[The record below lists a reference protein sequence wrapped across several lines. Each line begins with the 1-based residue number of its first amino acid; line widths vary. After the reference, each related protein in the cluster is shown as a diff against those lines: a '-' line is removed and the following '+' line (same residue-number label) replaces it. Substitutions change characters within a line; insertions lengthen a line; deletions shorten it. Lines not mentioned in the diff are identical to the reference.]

1 MKKTFLTFLIVS
13 GLSIGALCQQ
23 MVFEKTYPPPAS
35 TYCHDRNTGNYGN
48 DIALCPDNSILILA
62 TCMVGGDTCTISGAG
77 IVAIRL
83 LKLNPAGD
91 TLWTKIYLPP
101 LLIPED
107 PNFLMGTAIARTSD
121 NNFII
126 SGEIEP
132 GPISLVDGFLMKV
145 DPDGELLWRHEY
157 SAGFITHFSTVIE
170 TSDHGFLAG
179 GYKASAFG
187 SEQMHILLKT
197 DSLGNEEWHQ
207 IYGGGYFGDCHS
219 ISDNADGTFTVM
231 GSVIR
236 PEPFVTK
243 FKFLIQLINGADGN
257 EISRQLLGDTTRSQ
271 HCYRGIAT
279 SDGNY
284 LMAGDEK
291 SPRKVSMCAIKADK
305 AGNIIWYKIYGDS
318 LLSYRPR
325 AVHETCDSG
334 FMITG
339 GVVLCHVDHSNQVIC
354 DTTKSFVTKLDKEGN
369 LEWENI
375 WGFPNDWSDMF
386 LAVAEYYDHSFITTG
401 FADSEIYTIRFDSS
415 AFCDPVN
422 VHYPSSG
429 PTNEVAKIYPNPAGT
444 AATIEILENLHSAGL
459 EFVLSDLY
467 GKIHKRLKLNDSPNK
482 LERAGLTDGM
492 YFYSILKE
500 NKIIQTGKLVFSG
513 N

>member
-1 MKKTFLTFLIVS
+1 
-13 GLSIGALCQQ
+13 
-23 MVFEKTYPPPAS
+23 
-35 TYCHDRNTGNYGN
+35 
-48 DIALCPDNSILILA
+48 
-62 TCMVGGDTCTISGAG
+62 
-77 IVAIRL
+77 
-83 LKLNPAGD
+83 
-91 TLWTKIYLPP
+91 
-101 LLIPED
+101 
-107 PNFLMGTAIARTSD
+107 LMGTAITRTSD

-145 DPDGELLWRHEY
+145 DPDGVLLWRHEY

-179 GYKASAFG
+179 GYIASGYG
-187 SEQMHILLKT
+187 SEQRHILLKT

-231 GSVIR
+231 GSIKSFTSIANR
-236 PEPFVTK
+236 S
-243 FKFLIQLINGADGN
+243 KFLLQLINGADGN
-257 EISRQLLGDTTRSQ
+257 EISSQLLGDTTRSQ
-271 HCYRGIAT
+271 NCYRGIAT

-284 LMAGDEK
+284 LMTGDEK
-291 SPRKVSMCAIKADK
+291 SPRKSSLCAIKTDK

-325 AVHETCDSG
+325 GVHETCDSG

-339 GVVLCHVDHSNQVIC
+339 GVVLCHVDPYNQVIC
-354 DTTKSFVTKLDKEGN
+354 DTTKCFVTKLDKYGD

-375 WGFPNDWSDMF
+375 WGFPNDWWDMF

-401 FADSEIYTIRFDSS
+401 YAESEIYTVRFDSS

-422 VHYPSSG
+422 VHYPATD
-429 PTNEVAKIYPNPAGT
+429 PVREVATIYPNPAGT
-444 AATIEILENLHSAGL
+444 AATIEIPKKLSSAGL
-459 EFVLSDLY
+459 EFVLSDIY
-467 GKIHKRLKLNDSPNK
+467 GKIHSRLKLNNSLNK

-492 YFYSILKE
+492 YFYSILKD
-500 NKIIQTGKLVFSG
+500 NKVIQTGKLVFSG